1 MRIWK
6 RVCALALAALLVLP
20 AAASAQSYTDLPVS
34 HWAYDDMTQAADL
47 GIIQG
52 VGDGRIDPSG
62 TLSWGQFLT
71 MFTRTFASGEYA
83 AALSSGLA
91 WDQAGLQAALNAGY
105 LDSVDPLP
113 VLQGGNLSDPV
124 SRQDAAI
131 LLSRALPKN
140 AGVYGWQSANAASFT
155 DWNQMDPFHQAAVSA
170 LADHGVVSGR
180 TDGSF
185 GCADTIQRSDGAVLL
200 MRVLSLVDQVHYGE
214 QKMVTVRVVDQTT
227 GQSILP
233 DQQMNVSVGDS
244 LSYLAY
250 QVEPGYYNYDG
261 SYVTS
266 ISTACDVYTLD
277 FAPMTQAEIQE
288 AQFWEKV
295 DRGEASYDD
304 YWTQDFLLGYQGE
317 NPRKYLLLFG
327 SQDKR
332 RFSSKEE
339 AEAAMTTI
347 TVPVWKLSNGVKT
360 PSTMSLTVHAALAQ
374 DVTEIFT
381 EIYNDPEQFPI
392 HDVGGYSWRGD
403 SATGEHNCGTA
414 IDINANENCQIRDGQ
429 VLAGS
434 HWTPGADPYSIGP
447 DSSVVRI
454 FTEHGWSW
462 GGDAWE
468 WDSDI
473 SYGYHDYMHF
483 SYMGG

>member
-1 MRIWK
+1 
-6 RVCALALAALLVLP
+6 
-20 AAASAQSYTDLPVS
+20 
-34 HWAYDDMTQAADL
+34 MTQAADL

-62 TLSWGQFLT
+62 TLSWGQFLA

-105 LDSVDPLP
+105 LDSGDPLP
-113 VLQGGNLSDPV
+113 VLQGGSLSDPV

-131 LLSRALPKN
+131 LLSRALPEN
-140 AGVYGWQSANAASFT
+140 AGVYGWQPANAASFT
-155 DWNQMDPFHQAAVSA
+155 DWNQMDPFHQEAVST

-185 GCADTIQRSDGAVLL
+185 GYADTIQRSDGAVLL
-200 MRVLSLVDQVHYGE
+200 IRVLDLVDQVHYGE
-214 QKMVTVRVVDQTT
+214 QKMVTVRVVDTTT

-233 DQQMNVSVGDS
+233 DQQMSVSVGDS

-250 QVEPGYYNYDG
+250 QMEPGYYNYDG

-339 AEAAMTTI
+339 ADAAMTTI

-360 PSTMSLTVHAALAQ
+360 PSTMSLSVHAALAQ

-403 SATGEHNCGTA
+403 TATGEHNCGTA

-434 HWTPGADPYSIGP
+434 HWTPGVDPYSIGP

-454 FTEHGWSW
+454 FAEHGWSW

>member
-1 MRIWK
+1 
-6 RVCALALAALLVLP
+6 
-20 AAASAQSYTDLPVS
+20 
-34 HWAYDDMTQAADL
+34 MTQAADL

-71 MFTRTFASGEYA
+71 MFARTFAPGEYA
-83 AALSSGLA
+83 AALSAGLA

-105 LDSVDPLP
+105 LDSSDPLP
-113 VLQGGNLSDPV
+113 VLQGGSLSDPV

-131 LLSRALPKN
+131 LLSRALPEN
-140 AGVYGWQSANAASFT
+140 AGVYGWQPANAASFT

-261 SYVTS
+261 GYGTS

-392 HDVGGYSWRGD
+392 HALGGARYTDTLRHSWG
-403 SATGEHNCGTA
+403 CA
-414 IDINANENCQIRDGQ
+414 IDINPVENFYCNTTT
-429 VLAGS
+429 
-434 HWTPGADPYSIGP
+434 TPYTAITGTTCYKYSDSPYCITP
-447 DSSVVRI
+447 DSSVVRA
-454 FTEHGWSW
+454 FAQYGWGW
-462 GGDAWE
+462 GGGDADNNYSGWNTTA
-468 WDSDI
+468 
-473 SYGYHDYMHF
+473 DYMHF
-483 SYMGG
+483 SILESGG